1 MKKMDGICTAVV
13 LCAVLMLFLW
23 SLYEERYPIE
33 LDTGNTSVL
42 ADYVNEMLEQKEIA
56 PENQAKVRKVFDAVD
71 LDKSKIVLIEV
82 GSPVMQPRLGMV
94 VLEKGINGQY
104 RIGWISHGTSNIQD
118 EVVEEGTNT
127 YFLIAGRN
135 PNRAIR
141 KIVLEQRGAKED
153 VTVEIPEKE
162 QFLVA
167 VLLQP
172 GWNYAV
178 ANWRFYN
185 AAGEDITSEV
195 EW

>member
-1 MKKMDGICTAVV
+1 MEKMSRICTVVV

-23 SLYEERYPIE
+23 SLYVERYPIE
-33 LDTGNTSVL
+33 LDAGNSPAL

-56 PENQAKVRKVFDAVD
+56 PEYQTKVRKVFESVD

-82 GSPVMQPRLGMV
+82 GSPVMLPRLGVV
-94 VLEKGINGQY
+94 VLQKGMNGQY
-104 RIGWISHGTSNIQD
+104 RIGWISYGTSNIQD

-135 PNRAIR
+135 PNQAIR

-153 VTVEIPEKE
+153 VTIEIPEKE
-162 QFLVA
+162 QFLVS

-185 AAGEDITSEV
+185 AVGEDITSEV